1 MKEMKEMKE
10 MKMTN
15 SRNILFSNDVNET
28 EVYTVPVHTVYIYYI
43 VLDLEI

>member
-1 MKEMKEMKE
+1 MKEMKEMKD

-28 EVYTVPVHTVYIYYI
+28 EVYQYIQYIYSI
-43 VLDLEI
+43 